1 MFRYRV
7 GGIMRAP
14 VRPFHIFWVFLV
26 SVGDCGFEVSPIWG
40 GRMDHCFMN
49 ANISYLLQVTL

>member
-1 MFRYRV
+1 
-7 GGIMRAP
+7 MRAP
-14 VRPFHIFWVFLV
+14 VRPFHIFWAFLV